1 MRYLAKAKV
10 YSKGRIIEPGE
21 IVEHDGQP
29 AWWMEPLDVGDPV
42 VKGRRGRRAQ
52 ADAKTADFDPQDG
65 ASEAADPPVTVSN
78 QEVI

>member
-29 AWWMEPLDVGDPV
+29 AWWMELVEGQEPDTAP
-42 VKGRRGRRAQ
+42 KRRGRGARQSGDKPDEGQ
-52 ADAKTADFDPQDG
+52 AEQPTANFGGSP
-65 ASEAADPPVTVSN
+65 SN
-78 QEVI
+78 TEVI